1 MAVLNSTYFEF
12 SPAGNFAPNYLKIKF
27 ISWCCSTEYYISEF
41 KQNLISDR
49 VLPRSSLSPTGMEKV
64 NDVVIPIFSDP
75 YGSMF
80 KYAHAPDGTFN
91 DGHGK
96 CSYKIHSGPENLK
109 KTG

>member
-1 MAVLNSTYFEF
+1 
-12 SPAGNFAPNYLKIKF
+12 
-27 ISWCCSTEYYISEF
+27 
-41 KQNLISDR
+41 
-49 VLPRSSLSPTGMEKV
+49 MEKV

-96 CSYKIHSGPENLK
+96 YSYKIHSGPEDLK
-109 KTG
+109 NPGQKNSRNQIIQFHEIYLDQIPFFAISKMTKNQFLNRKKI